1 VTVGAAKGRLQTSEQ
16 PLHFAAPEKREPD
29 AGMSEIIGLFPTPVM
44 RTERLLDATSVE
56 SYVQRIKTLRK
67 AANARSKSLCHTEI
81 VDPARDEGF
90 AQLDNLLR
98 DQLVEFGKTLFGEEL
113 RWSIKEM
120 WFNVMETGGF
130 QSIHN
135 HANSITSGVLYLT
148 DAHPSSRIV
157 FSKGL
162 GGTEYVFNNF
172 NRKAAV
178 GPYNGV
184 KWFLPQISAGDLILF
199 PSYLLHEVPE
209 NRGAQRLSIAFNA
222 IPDRLDSSGY
232 TIRLS
237 R

>member
-1 VTVGAAKGRLQTSEQ
+1 
-16 PLHFAAPEKREPD
+16 
-29 AGMSEIIGLFPTPVM
+29 MSEIIGLFPTPLM
-44 RTERLLDATSVE
+44 WSQRLLDGASVD
-56 SYVQRIKTLRK
+56 SYVKRIKNLRK
-67 AANARSKSLCHTEI
+67 TANARTKSLCHTEI
-81 VDPARDEGF
+81 VDPALDEGF
-90 AQLDNLLR
+90 SRLDNILR
-98 DQLVEFGKTLFGEEL
+98 SQLVEFGKTLFGEEL
-113 RWSIKEM
+113 SWSIKEM

-135 HANSITSGVLYLT
+135 HANSIVSGVIYLT
-148 DAHPSSRIV
+148 DAHPTSRIV

-162 GGTEYVFNNF
+162 GGTDYIFNNF
-172 NRKAAV
+172 NKKAAV

-184 KWFLPQISAGDLILF
+184 KWFLPQVSAGDLILF

-209 NRGAQRLSIAFNA
+209 NRGPQRISIAFNA

>member
-1 VTVGAAKGRLQTSEQ
+1 LRIVEKGTGYAGNAA
-16 PLHFAAPEKREPD
+16 
-29 AGMSEIIGLFPTPVM
+29 MSEIIGLFPTPLM
-44 RTERLLDATSVE
+44 WTQQLLDTASVE
-56 SYVQRIKTLRK
+56 SYVRRIKSLRK
-67 AANARSKSLCHTEI
+67 TANARSKSLCHTEI
-81 VDPARDEGF
+81 VDPAKDEGF
-90 AQLDNLLR
+90 GRLDNILR

-113 RWSIKEM
+113 AWSIKEM

-135 HANSITSGVLYLT
+135 HANSIISGVIYLT
-148 DAHPSSRIV
+148 SAHPSSRIV

-162 GGTEYVFNNF
+162 GGTDYIFNNF
-172 NRKAAV
+172 NKNAAV

-184 KWFLPQISAGDLILF
+184 KWFLPQISAGDLVLF

-209 NRGAQRLSIAFNA
+209 NRGPQRISIAFNA

-232 TIRLS
+232 TIRLG

>member
-1 VTVGAAKGRLQTSEQ
+1 MGEV
-16 PLHFAAPEKREPD
+16 
-29 AGMSEIIGLFPTPVM
+29 IGLFPTPVM
-44 RTERLLDATSVE
+44 WAHQLLDDASVT

-67 AANARSKSLCHTEI
+67 AENARSKSLCHTEI

-90 AQLDNLLR
+90 ARLDNILR

-113 RWSIKEM
+113 EWSIKEM

-135 HANSITSGVLYLT
+135 HANSIVSGVIYLT

-157 FSKGL
+157 FTKAL

-184 KWFLPQISAGDLILF
+184 KWFLPEISAGDLILF

-209 NRGAQRLSIAFNA
+209 NRGPQRISIAFNA

-232 TIRLS
+232 AIRLGK
-237 R
+237 